1 MFLLSCKGS
10 AAERVWS
17 LGRDSLCCCCSGA
30 SDPHPVKLCTCGPA
44 ARHVLWLCH
53 LTEYE
58 VLGDG
63 PEADCVLEGI
73 PAGLFLAHHLRLPG
87 RGLCW
92 VAGQEGIIFV
102 VLQTVQRL

>member
-1 MFLLSCKGS
+1 MIPLSRCP
-10 AAERVWS
+10 
-17 LGRDSLCCCCSGA
+17 DSSFKKREN
-30 SDPHPVKLCTCGPA
+30 SDD
-44 ARHVLWLCH
+44 

-92 VAGQEGIIFV
+92 VGAQEGIIFV
-102 VLQTVQRL
+102 VLQTGQRL

>member
-17 LGRDSLCCCCSGA
+17 LGRDSLCCCCSGD
-30 SDPHPVKLCTCGPA
+30 SDPHPVKLC
-44 ARHVLWLCH
+44 
-53 LTEYE
+53 TEYE

-102 VLQTVQRL
+102 VLQTLE